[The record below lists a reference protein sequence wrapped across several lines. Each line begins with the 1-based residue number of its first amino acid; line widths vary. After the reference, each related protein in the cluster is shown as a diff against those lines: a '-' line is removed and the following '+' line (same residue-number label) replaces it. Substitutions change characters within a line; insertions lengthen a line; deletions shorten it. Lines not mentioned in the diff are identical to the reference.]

1 MRNLSN
7 LQKALIWA
15 IVGIILAIIGY
26 NSEGEMRIGICGKDE
41 YCIEKVLSRLRWQ
54 TIGIYFG
61 TFGWIILYY
70 LIKHF
75 KVFSRLKEFQQSAE
89 KERKRKESSP
99 YYQMSV
105 TELEK
110 RAYAELKS
118 EHYQLSLNLLNEL
131 IEERRIEN
139 FKIYSMRAEC
149 YLKLGDKQSALI
161 SAIKSVELEGDI
173 DKNESGYA
181 IRNQLL
187 KEFKQ

>member
-1 MRNLSN
+1 
-7 LQKALIWA
+7 
-15 IVGIILAIIGY
+15 
-26 NSEGEMRIGICGKDE
+26 
-41 YCIEKVLSRLRWQ
+41 
-54 TIGIYFG
+54 
-61 TFGWIILYY
+61 
-70 LIKHF
+70 
-75 KVFSRLKEFQQSAE
+75 
-89 KERKRKESSP
+89 
-99 YYQMSV
+99 MSV
-105 TELEK
+105 IELEK

-131 IEERRIEN
+131 IEERRREN